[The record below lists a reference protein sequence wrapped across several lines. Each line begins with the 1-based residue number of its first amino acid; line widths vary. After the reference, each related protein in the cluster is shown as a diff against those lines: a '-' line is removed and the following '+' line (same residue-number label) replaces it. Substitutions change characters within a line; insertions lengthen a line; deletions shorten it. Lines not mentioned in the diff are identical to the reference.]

1 MPKPKTILSAEHIT
15 KSFSVRGKQVPVLA
29 DVNLSVIEGEF
40 LCILGRSGEGKST
53 LLRILAGFEKQD
65 SGIVIIDNVEKKNA
79 NLEVV
84 MVFQD
89 FNQIFPWKTVKGNV
103 VHTLL
108 ATRRATTRAE
118 ASERADQI
126 IQDVALGGY
135 EDYYPHQLSGG
146 MSQRAAVARALVLE
160 PRILLMDEPF
170 AALDTQTRKALQL
183 LTKRI
188 CAEKKLTTIFVTHNI
203 DEAAELADRVIIL
216 SKQLQQTQLRIVKGE
231 KSIVGKESLIRALSA
246 IIHERE

>member
-1 MPKPKTILSAEHIT
+1 MLKSKVILSIEHIT

-29 DVNLSVIEGEF
+29 DVNLVVREGEF
-40 LCILGRSGEGKST
+40 ICILGSSGEGKST

-65 SGIVIIDNVEKKNA
+65 SGIVVIDGVEKKNP
-79 NLEVV
+79 NLDVV

-89 FNQIFPWKTVKGNV
+89 FNQIFPWKTVKGNIM
-103 VHTLL
+103 HTLL
-108 ATRRATTRAE
+108 ATRRATTRTE
-118 ASERADQI
+118 ASERANQI
-126 IQDVALGGY
+126 IQDVALSGY

-146 MSQRAAVARALVLE
+146 MRQRAAVARALVLE

-170 AALDTQTRKALQL
+170 AALDARTRKALQL

-203 DEAAELADRVIIL
+203 DEAAELADRVVIL
-216 SKQLQQTQLRIVKGE
+216 SKQWQRTYLKIFQGK
-231 KSIVGKESLIRALSA
+231 KSVVGKESLIRELSA
-246 IIHERE
+246 IIHKKE